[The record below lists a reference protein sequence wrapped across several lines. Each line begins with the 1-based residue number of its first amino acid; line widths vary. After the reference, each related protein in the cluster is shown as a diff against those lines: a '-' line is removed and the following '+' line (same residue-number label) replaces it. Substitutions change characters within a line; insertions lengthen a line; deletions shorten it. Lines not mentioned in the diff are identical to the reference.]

1 MPVIPPKRNHR
12 QIPHDPHDR
21 RPIHPQETDIKFFE
35 KHINSLHSL
44 MIQKGQLPSMDPI
57 RRAAEEVDGLFAS
70 QNFAS
75 EVPDCLQNRW
85 PDYSERR
92 VLAVEI
98 VLCELGYLTPDE
110 LQRGQAETTPAASK
124 IAYTPDLEET
134 PPQGPQYAMGEPVQI
149 RADAPPGHIRTPV
162 YLLGKRGRIANIQG
176 QFPDPVAI
184 AHFHE
189 TVSVLPLYLVEFDM
203 TEVWGAAC
211 PTRSRN
217 DTLRVEIYEPWL
229 TPIAPA

>member
-1 MPVIPPKRNHR
+1 MPVVPPNSNHR

-57 RRAAEEVDGLFAS
+57 RRAAEEVDGLFAT
-70 QNFAS
+70 QNFTANL
-75 EVPDCLQNRW
+75 PADLQHRW

-98 VLCELGYLTPDE
+98 VLRELGYLTADE
-110 LQRGQAETTPAASK
+110 LQRGQAETPAATGA
-124 IAYTPDLEET
+124 IAYRPNWQET
-134 PPQGPQYAMGEPVQI
+134 PLQGPQYAVGEPVQI
-149 RADAPPGHIRTPV
+149 RAEAPPGHIRTPL
-162 YLLGKRGRIANIQG
+162 YLLGKCGRIANIQG
-176 QFPDPVAI
+176 QFPDPAAI
-184 AHFHE
+184 AHFQE

-229 TPIAPA
+229 TPITST